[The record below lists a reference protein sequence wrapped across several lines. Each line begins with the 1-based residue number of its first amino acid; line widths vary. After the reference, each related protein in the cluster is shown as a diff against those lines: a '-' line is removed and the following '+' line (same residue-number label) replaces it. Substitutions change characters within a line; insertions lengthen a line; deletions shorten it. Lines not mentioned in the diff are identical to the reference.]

1 MIVLLILGAYL
12 LGSIPVG
19 VLVGRAFG
27 FDPRA
32 TGSGNIGMT
41 NVARSGGKT
50 AAALTFGGD
59 LLKGLIP
66 VAAIRAQ
73 GFPPLV
79 LAMVGFA
86 AFVGSITSIFLL
98 LKGGRG
104 VSTSVGVW
112 LGLAPLPI
120 GISILVFLVMLAT
133 TRIVSLASISA
144 AIALPPAVAAGGCP
158 RPYLLLAILMSA
170 LVLLRHHENIRRLI
184 NGEEPT
190 IGSSKGRAKGV
201 TEGKS

>member
-1 MIVLLILGAYL
+1 MLVLLILGAYL

-66 VAAIRAQ
+66 VAAIRRQ

-98 LKGGRG
+98 FKGGRG

-133 TRIVSLASISA
+133 TRIVSRSEEHTSELQSR
-144 AIALPPAVAAGGCP
+144 LHLVC
-158 RPYLLLAILMSA
+158 RLLLEKKKTNITSTTTTTDTDPI
-170 LVLLRHHENIRRLI
+170 RH
-184 NGEEPT
+184 T
-190 IGSSKGRAKGV
+190 
-201 TEGKS
+201 

>member
-1 MIVLLILGAYL
+1 MILLLILGAYL

-32 TGSGNIGMT
+32 AGSHNIGMT
-41 NVARSGGKT
+41 NVARTGGKT

-66 VAAIRAQ
+66 VVAIRVQ
-73 GFPPLV
+73 GYPPAV
-79 LAMVGFA
+79 LAMVGVA
-86 AFVGSITSIFLL
+86 AFVGSIASVYLL
-98 LKGGRG
+98 FKGGRG

-112 LGLAPLPI
+112 LALAPLPI
-120 GISILVFLVMLAT
+120 GISIMVFLVMLTA

-144 AIALPPAVAAGGCP
+144 AIALPPAVAARGCP
-158 RPYLLLAILMSA
+158 RPYLLLAIVMSA

-190 IGSSKGRAKGV
+190 IGSQKRGARP
-201 TEGKS
+201 

>member
-32 TGSGNIGMT
+32 IGSGNIGMT

-73 GFPPLV
+73 GVPPPV
-79 LAMVGFA
+79 LSMVRFSPVLGF
-86 AFVGSITSIFLL
+86 ITSIFLL
-98 LKGGRG
+98 
-104 VSTSVGVW
+104 
-112 LGLAPLPI
+112 
-120 GISILVFLVMLAT
+120 F
-133 TRIVSLASISA
+133 
-144 AIALPPAVAAGGCP
+144 
-158 RPYLLLAILMSA
+158 
-170 LVLLRHHENIRRLI
+170 
-184 NGEEPT
+184 
-190 IGSSKGRAKGV
+190 
-201 TEGKS
+201 

>member
-12 LGSIPVG
+12 LGSSPVG
-19 VLVGRAFG
+19 VLVGGAFG

-32 TGSGNIGMT
+32 IGSGNIGMT
-41 NVARSGGKT
+41 NVARSGGKR
-50 AAALTFGGD
+50 AAALTCGGD

-66 VAAIRAQ
+66 VAAIRLQ

-98 LKGGRG
+98 FKGGRG

-133 TRIVSLASISA
+133 TRIVSLASISP
-144 AIALPPAVAAGGCP
+144 ALPLPTPGAAGGWP
-158 RPYLLLAILMSA
+158 RPYLLMANLTSA
-170 LVLLRHHENIRRLI
+170 LVLL
-184 NGEEPT
+184 
-190 IGSSKGRAKGV
+190 A
-201 TEGKS
+201 

>member
-32 TGSGNIGMT
+32 TGSHNIGMT
-41 NVARSGGKT
+41 NVARTGGKT

-98 LKGGRG
+98 FKGGRG

-133 TRIVSLASISA
+133 TRIVSLASIGA

-190 IGSSKGRAKGV
+190 IGSSKVRAKAQ
-201 TEGKS
+201 GKA